1 MTRRIA
7 LVIEYDGTGYAG
19 FQRQANAPSIQEEL
33 ENAIESLTTV
43 RAMVRGAGRTDAGVH
58 ALAQVG
64 VFDTQSTLPTER
76 VVAGL
81 NHYLEERIAVRAA
94 YDVPLS
100 FDPRRHAR
108 ARVYR
113 YRLLEGG
120 APSPLRRGVTHRVA
134 RRLDAEA
141 MSLAAAGLV
150 GEHDFRAFSGP
161 QPAGRS
167 FVRRMTRAEVFREAD
182 ELVVELEANAFLP
195 QQVRRTAGALVDVGL
210 GRLTMSAFEQMI
222 ESGAQGAAENV
233 LPARGL
239 TLQEVR
245 YAGFP
250 PENDA
255 ATTHNQAHE
264 TGSP

>member
-33 ENAIESLTTV
+33 ENAIESLTTA
-43 RAMVRGAGRTDAGVH
+43 RATVRGAGRTDAGVH
-58 ALAQVG
+58 ALAQVA
-64 VFDTQSTLPTER
+64 VFDTESTLPIER

-81 NHYLEERIAVRAA
+81 NHYLGEQIAVRAA
-94 YDVPLS
+94 YDVPSS

-113 YRLLEGG
+113 YRLLEEST
-120 APSPLRRGVTHRVA
+120 PSPLRRGVTHRVG
-134 RRLDAEA
+134 RSLDIEA
-141 MSLAAAGLV
+141 MSLAAAKLV

-161 QPAGRS
+161 QPAGKT
-167 FVRRMTRAEVFREAD
+167 FIRRMTRAEVVRDGD
-182 ELVVELEANAFLP
+182 ELVVELEGNAFLP

-210 GRLTMSAFEQMI
+210 GRITVSDFEQMI
-222 ESGAQGAAENV
+222 ESGAQGAAETV

-255 ATTHNQAHE
+255 TTTRNQTHE
-264 TGSP
+264 TRSP